1 MKHYL
6 RNMFIL
12 IITLFSIQT
21 LQAQRLQAIHAVSD
35 PELSL
40 VDAYIQASIITI
52 KIEDIAYRTATS
64 VVDVPFA
71 GIPIKVGIAPG
82 NSTSINDTVTSLTA
96 TFSAGITYLG
106 VPRGVLNPAQF
117 APNPEGLD
125 ISLSFNL
132 LQGLKEASS
141 VTGQVEVLFAHTV
154 TDAPTVDLRDRSGD
168 NVANDIAF
176 GEISGYTT
184 LTPTNHVLEIKT
196 ADGATVV
203 AAFDADLSAYADS
216 AMVIVASGFLDP
228 SANQN
233 GPGLALQGV
242 LPGGTVIDFPV
253 NPTGIE
259 DDGPS
264 LALDYTLEQNYP
276 NPFNPSTTVAF
287 TLPVAEAATVTVYN
301 AAGQQVATLL
311 NKHLPAGRHQV
322 EWDAATYPSGLYFYR
337 LQTSQFQQTKK
348 MMLLK

>member
-1 MKHYL
+1 MKHRL
-6 RNMFIL
+6 RNFFIL

-141 VTGQVEVLFAHTV
+141 VAGQVEVLFAHTV
-154 TDAPTVDLRDRSGD
+154 TDAPTVDLRDRSG
-168 NVANDIAF
+168 
-176 GEISGYTT
+176 
-184 LTPTNHVLEIKT
+184 
-196 ADGATVV
+196 
-203 AAFDADLSAYADS
+203 
-216 AMVIVASGFLDP
+216 
-228 SANQN
+228 
-233 GPGLALQGV
+233 
-242 LPGGTVIDFPV
+242 
-253 NPTGIE
+253 
-259 DDGPS
+259 
-264 LALDYTLEQNYP
+264 
-276 NPFNPSTTVAF
+276 
-287 TLPVAEAATVTVYN
+287 
-301 AAGQQVATLL
+301 
-311 NKHLPAGRHQV
+311 
-322 EWDAATYPSGLYFYR
+322 
-337 LQTSQFQQTKK
+337 
-348 MMLLK
+348 